1 MWLLSKSITVRL
13 SDDDYDRLAYIISQM
28 KKNYGFD
35 VSVSFVI
42 RYSLVHL
49 FDYYAGQE
57 DPAI

>member
-1 MWLLSKSITVRL
+1 MSKSITVRL

-28 KKNYGFD
+28 SNNFGMNL
-35 VSVSFVI
+35 SVSFVI
-42 RYSLVHL
+42 RYCLYQL